1 MLLTAFL
8 SHFRP
13 RWLVVAAL
21 CAALAYNVV
30 PYLML
35 IPYRSDGRSADS
47 AFWSQ
52 AVDYVRTHG
61 AGGYRVEVVPT
72 ASHWEAYWVPKAD
85 IALARG
91 WYRQLDEADNSV
103 LYGQQL
109 SGQEYRAWLRS
120 VGVRYVVRPLT
131 KLDFAGATGEAE
143 LLDSGRS
150 GLVPVLRTSQV
161 VVYELPRYADPD
173 RIEPFADHDL
183 QPRPHRGGQLGGREL
198 LPAGALHAV
207 LGRDCGRRLPEPWPE
222 RHDNHVRTDT
232 RAVRSVGAE
241 LSGGSG
247 RVSRDRRRAA
257 LLTG

>member
-1 MLLTAFL
+1 MRPAL
-8 SHFRP
+8 S
-13 RWLVVAAL
+13 
-21 CAALAYNVV
+21 AALAYNVV

-103 LYGQQL
+103 LYGEQL

-131 KLDFAGATGEAE
+131 KLDFAGATGEAA

-150 GLVPVLRTSQV
+150 GLAPVLRTSQV
-161 VVYELPRYADPD
+161 VVYELPAATPILTGSNPSRITTFSHD
-173 RIEPFADHDL
+173 RI
-183 QPRPHRGGQLGGREL
+183 
-198 LPAGALHAV
+198 AGASSAAGSYFLRVRYTPYWDVIAGDV
-207 LGRDCGRRLPEPWPE
+207 CLSRGPNGMTTMS
-222 RHDNHVRTDT
+222 VRTPGPF
-232 RAVRSVGAE
+232 V
-241 LSGGSG
+241 LSAPSSPEDL
-247 RVSRDRRRAA
+247 VESLAIADEPPC
-257 LLTG
+257 